1 MKFSKIKN
9 IWLFATG
16 IFLLSACSKDGGG
29 EGGGDFFNG
38 QGGSMA
44 RFSIRENIL
53 YVVDNRTLKLFDVE
67 NAAKPFYLTSR
78 DQYLDE
84 GVETIFTMDSLLFIG
99 SESGMY
105 IYNIKS
111 PALPQRL
118 SFTSHIRSCD
128 PVVAFGNYAYVT
140 LSTNATRCN
149 RGVNELHVYDISNPA
164 HPVLKKTEG
173 MYSPQGLGV
182 DGKRNRLFICD
193 RGVKIF
199 DISNSVSPKWIG
211 DLFYTEANGID
222 AYDVIPR
229 DGLLLL
235 IGKDGFYQFDYSG
248 EDIQFLS
255 KITVEK

>member
-1 MKFSKIKN
+1 MKINKIKN
-9 IWLFATG
+9 IWLFAAC
-16 IFLLSACSKDGGG
+16 ILLLSACSNDGDSDGN
-29 EGGGDFFNG
+29 GDFSNG

-44 RFSIRENIL
+44 RFSIKENIL
-53 YVVDNRTLKLFDVE
+53 YVVDDRELKLFDVE
-67 NAAKPFYLTSR
+67 NAAQPFYLNAR

-105 IYNIKS
+105 IYNIKN

-128 PVVAFGNYAYVT
+128 PVVAFGNYAYIT
-140 LSTNATRCN
+140 LNTKATRCN
-149 RGVNELHVYDISNPA
+149 RGANELQVYDISNPA
-164 HPVLKKTEG
+164 HPVLKKTEE
-173 MYSPQGLGV
+173 MYSPQGMGV
-182 DGKRNRLFICD
+182 DGKINRLFVCD

-199 DISNSVSPKWIG
+199 DINDPVSPEWIG
-211 DLFYTEANGID
+211 DLSYTEANGVD

-229 DGLLLL
+229 DGILLL

-248 EDIQFLS
+248 EEIRFLS